1 MFDSTASI
9 NLEEDD
15 NISDVQ
21 CFSSCK
27 GLGGLTGASLLLI
40 KLILM
45 EDDLPFTLDIN
56 TYKNKLFTGPY
67 HAICSLNTH
76 SKNFKKIR
84 ENVKHEKKTFL

>member
-27 GLGGLTGASLLLI
+27 GLGGLTGASFI
-40 KLILM
+40 AYKTHTNGRR
-45 EDDLPFTLDIN
+45 LPFTLDIN

-76 SKNFKKIR
+76 SKNFKKNKR
-84 ENVKHEKKTFL
+84 KC